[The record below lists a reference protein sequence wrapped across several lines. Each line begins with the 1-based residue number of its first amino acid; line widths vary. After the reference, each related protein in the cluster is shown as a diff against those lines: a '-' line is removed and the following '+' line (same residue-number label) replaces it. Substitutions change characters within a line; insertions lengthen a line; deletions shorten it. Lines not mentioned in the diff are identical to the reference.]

1 MNRMGP
7 VVLILAAANALAGA
21 AVAGAGA
28 AIIVFIGI
36 VAAGW
41 LFFRTR
47 QPPDSAVPQRPAV
60 AQALVI
66 GRQGVG
72 QLLVRVGGRDRL
84 ARPVAGS
91 PMPGYGDA
99 VVILGAEGDV
109 LVVRPAN
116 IPPPD
121 A

>member
-7 VVLILAAANALAGA
+7 VILVLATANALAGA

-28 AIIVFIGI
+28 AIVVFIGI

-41 LFFRTR
+41 LFFHSRAAS
-47 QPPDSAVPQRPAV
+47 DSAAPQRPAV
-60 AQALVI
+60 AQGLVV
-66 GRQGVG
+66 GRQGGLV
-72 QLLVRVGGRDRL
+72 LVRVGGRDQL
-84 ARPVAGS
+84 ARPTAGS

-99 VVILGAEGDV
+99 VVIEGTEGEV
-109 LVVRPAN
+109 LVVRTAGL
-116 IPPPD
+116 PPS